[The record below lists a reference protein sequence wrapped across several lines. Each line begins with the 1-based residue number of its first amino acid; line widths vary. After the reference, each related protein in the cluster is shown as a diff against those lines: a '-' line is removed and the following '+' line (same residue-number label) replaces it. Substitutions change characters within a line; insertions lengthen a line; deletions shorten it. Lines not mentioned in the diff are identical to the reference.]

1 MAHWHVMV
9 VLILTVM
16 AFGVIA
22 FYRVWDL
29 MRCYCDLKDRYDNQ
43 GRELTRLSQERF
55 DLQGKLMQAEASL
68 AEALQQRNALKEER
82 DRLAA
87 SLEQARDGYENSVR
101 GRDANIA
108 RIVKEN
114 IEKTDQIAKLKERL
128 KIDEQNTEQWINAAN
143 VASDRV
149 AELVETIAQHE
160 RILAAA
166 RDDISKVHHALGG
179 SPVLRP
185 RAEESEA

>member
-1 MAHWHVMV
+1 MAHWYV
-9 VLILTVM
+9 V
-16 AFGVIA
+16 GVLVLGA
-22 FYRVWDL
+22 ASGLAYYVWDL
-29 MRCYCDLKDRYDNQ
+29 TRSYLDLQDKCFSQ
-43 GRELTRLSQERF
+43 GREITRLCGERF

-87 SLEQARDGYENSVR
+87 SLEQARDGYENSIR